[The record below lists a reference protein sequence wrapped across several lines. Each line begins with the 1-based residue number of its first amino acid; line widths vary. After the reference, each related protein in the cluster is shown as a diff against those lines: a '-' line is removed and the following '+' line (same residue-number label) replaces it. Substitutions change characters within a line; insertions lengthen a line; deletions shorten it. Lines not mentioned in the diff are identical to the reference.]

1 MTLEEFVHTE
11 NLRWWDHQRGN
22 ILSIDLYDTHESIF
36 SQLVFSD
43 ENDNIYKDDEYKNA
57 HREHYLKDIQEDLY
71 WYGQIYDEMGIHDY
85 IIVDNKPQKE
95 VAEQIISQ
103 FNLLVHDWNG
113 VFHTLQ
119 VKIKKK
125 VDILVSLW

>member
-11 NLRWWDHQRGN
+11 NLRWRDHQRGN
-22 ILSIDLYDTHESIF
+22 ILSIELYDTPENIS
-36 SQLVFSD
+36 SQVVFSD
-43 ENDNIYKDDEYKNA
+43 ENNNIYKYDEYKNA

-103 FNLLVHDWNG
+103 FNLLVHD
-113 VFHTLQ
+113 
-119 VKIKKK
+119 
-125 VDILVSLW
+125 